1 MTTALNHHH
10 EHQTADT
17 SLPYAVHSPWTLIL
31 RERALDILAA
41 VGAICLALTALGV
54 FFNVTPLILT
64 SGSMH
69 PTMPTGA
76 LALARTVPAETLNV
90 GDVVSVHD
98 PSGARVTHRIVA
110 VSHVRNGSTQLTL
123 RGDANDVDDATPY
136 YVRDADR
143 VFFSVPHVGRVI
155 TTLNS
160 PPVFFVVGVLCGM
173 FLITAFRPRDTQRIY
188 HAEKFETTQ

>member
-10 EHQTADT
+10 EYQTADT
-17 SLPYAVHSPWTLIL
+17 SLPYAVRSPWTLIL

-54 FFNVTPLILT
+54 FFSVTPLILT
-64 SGSMH
+64 SGSMD

-98 PSGARVTHRIVA
+98 PSGTRVTHRIVE
-110 VSHVRNGSTQLTL
+110 VSHVKNGSTQLTL

-136 YVRDADR
+136 YVREADR
-143 VFFSVPHVGRVI
+143 VFFSVPHVGRYI

-173 FLITAFRPRDTQRIY
+173 FFVSAFRPRETQLTHRT
-188 HAEKFETTQ
+188 EEFETIQ